1 MTTDIGAFA
10 QGIFDAQPFSRFLGA
25 ELTGVGPGSAEI
37 RIRNR
42 PEIQQQHGFVHG
54 GVLSYLADNALTFAG
69 GLALGGDA
77 LTAEY
82 KINYARPAVGEFVL
96 ARAKALVTTR
106 RQAVCQCE
114 VYALQGE
121 TERLV
126 AVAQGTIV
134 AAGGEQPSRTQAP
147 GQEEAQTQGQGRG
160 QEQGQAQAQA
170 PTRP

>member
-1 MTTDIGAFA
+1 MTHDMTAFA
-10 QGIFDAQPFSRFLGA
+10 HAVFDAQPFSRFLGA
-25 ELTGVGPGSAEI
+25 ELTAVGPGSAEI

-42 PEIQQQHGFVHG
+42 PELQQQHGFLHG

-82 KINYARPAVGEFVL
+82 KINYARPAVGDVL
-96 ARAKALVTTR
+96 IARAESLVTMR
-106 RQAVCQCE
+106 RQAVCQCS
-114 VYALQGE
+114 VYAEEGG

-134 AAGGEQPSRTQAP
+134 TAGAETQ
-147 GQEEAQTQGQGRG
+147 
-160 QEQGQAQAQA
+160 
-170 PTRP
+170 RPASS